1 MWKQSLLFWTV
12 CGAVLVALATPLHSL
27 KWQGD
32 GYAAARPVGDSFRV
46 TLERLNESFEQ
57 AWSAQQLA
65 PAQGADEYTIARR
78 ISLALQGTVP
88 ALEELR
94 HIEHTRGDVIDAWL
108 QHVLD
113 DGRAHDY
120 LAERFA
126 RALVG
131 TKDGPFVLFRRRRF
145 VSWLSEQLQHNRPYD
160 ELVRE
165 VIDTEG
171 LWTDRPATN
180 FITVT
185 IKNDQTPKQP
195 DASEL
200 AARVSR
206 AFLGVRIDCA
216 ECHDHPFQP
225 WKQREFQGLAAY
237 FAGTHMTF
245 QGIRDQ
251 SASYQVEN
259 RKTGKQETIAPVV
272 PYQAE
277 LLRDGD
283 LRKGADARAQLAHW
297 VTHRD
302 NLNFSRAI
310 VNRVWALLLGRGLV
324 EPIDDLRNDAIPP
337 ALNILAEDFRT
348 HRFDLRRLI
357 RLIVDSR
364 TFRLESRL
372 NDLFDAEQFAR
383 HEAAWAVFPL
393 TRLRPEQVA
402 LSVVQASRLATV
414 DQQSHI
420 LLRFARQV
428 DEADFRKRYGDL
440 GEDELQ
446 DPGGTIPQRLL
457 MLNGKLVGEKTRD
470 NPVGNACTQLALLSD
485 NDEQAIEGVYLT
497 ILTRRP
503 SAVERIH
510 FQSQLD
516 KSRGNAR
523 QHMLADLAWTL
534 FNSTEF
540 SWNH

>member
-12 CGAVLVALATPLHSL
+12 CGAVLVALTAPLRSSR
-27 KWQGD
+27 WQGD
-32 GYAAARPVGDSFRV
+32 GYPAARPLDDSFRV
-46 TLERLNESFEQ
+46 SLDRLNATFEQ
-57 AWSAQQLA
+57 SWSQQQLTPA
-65 PAQGADEYTIARR
+65 PAADAHTVARR
-78 ISLALQGTVP
+78 ISLALLGTVP
-88 ALEELR
+88 SREELR
-94 HIEHTRGDVIDAWL
+94 HIEQTRDEAIDAWL

-120 LAERFA
+120 LAERFT

-145 VSWLSEQLQHNRPYD
+145 VSWLSEQLRHNRPYD
-160 ELVRE
+160 EWVRE
-165 VIDTEG
+165 VLDTEG
-171 LWTDRPATN
+171 LWTDKPATN

-195 DASEL
+195 NASEL

-206 AFLGVRIDCA
+206 ALLGVRIDCA

-225 WKQREFQGLAAY
+225 WKQREFQGLAAF
-237 FAGTHMTF
+237 FAGTQMTF

-251 SASYQVEN
+251 PGTYQVEN
-259 RKTGKQETIAPVV
+259 RKTGQLETIAPAV
-272 PYQAE
+272 PYHFE
-277 LLRDGD
+277 LLPEGA
-283 LRKGADARAQLAHW
+283 LREGADLRAQLAHW

-302 NLNFSRAI
+302 HLNFSRAI
-310 VNRVWALLLGRGLV
+310 VNRVWAMLLGRGLV
-324 EPIDDLRNDAIPP
+324 EPIDDLRGDAIPS
-337 ALNILAEDFRT
+337 ALVILADDFRT

-357 RLIVDSR
+357 RLIVASR
-364 TFRLESRL
+364 PFRLESRL
-372 NDLFDAEQFAR
+372 DESLDAEQFAR
-383 HEAAWAVFPL
+383 HESAWGVFPL

-402 LSVVQASRLATV
+402 LSVLQASRLATL

-420 LLRFARQV
+420 LLRFARQN

-470 NPVGNACTQLALLSD
+470 DPVGNACTQIAMLA
-485 NDEQAIEGVYLT
+485 NDDSQAVETLYWT
-497 ILTRRP
+497 ILTRGP
-503 SAVERIH
+503 SAEERSH

-516 KSRGNAR
+516 KSRGKAR
-523 QHMLADLAWTL
+523 QQMLADLAWSL